1 MNITNNYLLLKFLA
15 KMSSVPNLLRGMLE
29 NAKLA
34 IDGSN
39 FSDWYLKLCIVLRL
53 EDLLHVLDDPV
64 PAPADLSKPT
74 DAELESQKKWKEQE
88 KMVQALIL
96 ATVGD
101 QLQRKFINVSARDIM
116 AELTKLFTD
125 SARKE
130 RYRTTMALTRCKM
143 AEGDSVSL
151 HFLRMQT
158 HLEKLE
164 KMKTPMPEELAED
177 VILGSLP
184 ASFKSFISMHH
195 MREKAMSLS
204 ELHNALK
211 TFEAD
216 NGKTKAD
223 PVLAVA
229 SSSKKVAKK
238 SSKKKAAKAQSPL
251 MGKSG
256 GSSSKGNTK
265 SSPGSNTECFY
276 CHERGHFKMNCRK
289 YKSDLDAGKIEK
301 KRNKGVLVIELN
313 LNLATSIQDW
323 VLDTGSCAHLASNVQ
338 ALRNRRSLRKG
349 DVVLKVG
356 NGAFIS
362 AVAVGSLD
370 LHLPSGLILN
380 LKDVYFVPSVFRNI
394 ISVSCLDTMDGFDFF
409 VHNSCMVISKDNIFY
424 ANALVSNGLYVL
436 DAKDDKQ
443 VLNVNNKRLKASPS
457 METLL

>member
-1 MNITNNYLLLKFLA
+1 MNITNDYLLLKFLA

-34 IDGSN
+34 NDGSN

-223 PVLAVA
+223 PVLAIA

-238 SSKKKAAKAQSPL
+238 SSKKKVVKA
-251 MGKSG
+251 
-256 GSSSKGNTK
+256 
-265 SSPGSNTECFY
+265 
-276 CHERGHFKMNCRK
+276 
-289 YKSDLDAGKIEK
+289 
-301 KRNKGVLVIELN
+301 
-313 LNLATSIQDW
+313 
-323 VLDTGSCAHLASNVQ
+323 
-338 ALRNRRSLRKG
+338 
-349 DVVLKVG
+349 
-356 NGAFIS
+356 
-362 AVAVGSLD
+362 
-370 LHLPSGLILN
+370 
-380 LKDVYFVPSVFRNI
+380 
-394 ISVSCLDTMDGFDFF
+394 
-409 VHNSCMVISKDNIFY
+409 
-424 ANALVSNGLYVL
+424 
-436 DAKDDKQ
+436 
-443 VLNVNNKRLKASPS
+443 
-457 METLL
+457 